1 MNEQKEI
8 LEKAIEDMCKSLNS
22 YGTDEILKL
31 LVRFSN
37 QDRIINEL
45 LLLYPTTVAMAE
57 AFRNKPVYKIDEET
71 FQNLVEANPDIWI
84 RKEIVEQRE
93 DQKTPPQIPKKRR
106 IAKKK
111 KRISTTETNH
121 QDCSN
126 GIRVVAK
133 SIKRIIGE

>member
-1 MNEQKEI
+1 MNERKEI
-8 LEKAIEDMCKSLNS
+8 LEKATEDMCKSLNS

-31 LVRFSN
+31 LVRFSD

-45 LLLYPTTVAMAE
+45 LVLYPTTVAMAE
-57 AFRNKPVYKIDEET
+57 AFHNKPIYKIDEKT

-84 RKEIVEQRE
+84 RKEIAEQRE

-111 KRISTTETNH
+111 KRYLQPTQI
-121 QDCSN
+121 
-126 GIRVVAK
+126 IRIVQMELGLEPKV
-133 SIKRIIGE
+133 